1 MIPKFYWNEIV
12 PVVISGASLSNP
24 YWVLFVSP
32 KSHINALILKKVVD
46 LADDLKYI
54 GGDPG
59 GLWSLYTD
67 HIPEF
72 CIRNDMNQISLYG
85 FIT

>member
-1 MIPKFYWNEIV
+1 MLWF
-12 PVVISGASLSNP
+12 
-24 YWVLFVSP
+24 
-32 KSHINALILKKVVD
+32 KKVVD

-85 FIT
+85 FIM